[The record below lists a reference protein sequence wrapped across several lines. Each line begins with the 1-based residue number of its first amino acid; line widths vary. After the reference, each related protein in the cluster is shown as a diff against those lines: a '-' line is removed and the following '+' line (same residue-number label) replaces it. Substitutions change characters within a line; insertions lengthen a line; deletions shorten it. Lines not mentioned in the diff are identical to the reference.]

1 MTVLKN
7 WAIGRGKTYLKDI
20 VIDFVA
26 HMRVWRYKHLS
37 NLMTVI
43 ISCPQEKK
51 QDAVDERIPLI

>member
-1 MTVLKN
+1 MLAK
-7 WAIGRGKTYLKDI
+7 AKFSKLSKYKTYLKDI

-43 ISCPQEKK
+43 ISYPQEKK
-51 QDAVDERIPLI
+51 QDAASG